1 LDNILRVENF
11 GVLTALKNCQE
22 NEIAYCKLED
32 KYFIYH
38 DNRWLIYDSKSI
50 KVDNKGLSLNLLDLN
65 VQAISQLPD
74 MNTGQKKELYYAISD
89 WQKKNRQ
96 NFYLLYGKTISYF
109 TLFKK
114 DQKED
119 DSNLASTILSCL
131 EDFKAVKT
139 YEVNDDSIDIWI
151 KDNNDE
157 IVFLK
162 LFGYDRGLVTYNE

>member
-1 LDNILRVENF
+1 
-11 GVLTALKNCQE
+11 
-22 NEIAYCKLED
+22 
-32 KYFIYH
+32 
-38 DNRWLIYDSKSI
+38 
-50 KVDNKGLSLNLLDLN
+50 
-65 VQAISQLPD
+65 
-74 MNTGQKKELYYAISD
+74 LYYAISD

-109 TLFKK
+109 TLFQK

-131 EDFKAVKT
+131 EDFKAIKT